1 MDGNR
6 EQPQPQVQLEPDKLR
21 TRPWQRLESHAWRR
35 IASGFLVLIPLI
47 ATFLVFRFIF
57 IFVDGFFRGERG
69 VIRPWIEGTPL
80 DFPGFGVA
88 IVLVI
93 LYVIGVLVT
102 ARAGRR
108 ALDWQ
113 SVILSRIPVV
123 KSIYGVAKQA
133 TDSFSGAE
141 GHGFSRVVF
150 VQWPRKGV
158 KALGFVTGQCHSP
171 DVEGGVLLVVY
182 IPTVPNP
189 TSGNLAFVTED
200 EITETNISVED
211 AMKLVFSGGIVLPK
225 DLQATSP
232 DNPRKLPHP

>member
-1 MDGNR
+1 MDGIHN
-6 EQPQPQVQLEPDKLR
+6 QPLTQVELEADQPR
-21 TRPWQRLESHAWRR
+21 SRPWQRLERHAWKR

-47 ATFLVFRFIF
+47 VTFLILRYLF
-57 IFVDGFFRGERG
+57 IFVDGFFRGDRG
-69 VIRPWIEGTPL
+69 VIRPWIEDTPL

-93 LYVIGVLVT
+93 LYVIGVLIT

-113 SVILSRIPVV
+113 SIVLSRIPVV

-133 TDSFSGAE
+133 TDSFSEVG

-150 VQWPRKGV
+150 IQWPRKGV
-158 KALGFVTGQCHSP
+158 RALGFVTGQCYSP
-171 DVEGGVLLVVY
+171 EVEGGVLLVVY

-200 EITETNISVED
+200 EIIETDISVED

-225 DLQATSP
+225 TLQVIAP
-232 DNPRKLPHP
+232 EDRHALPRT

>member
-6 EQPQPQVQLEPDKLR
+6 EQLQPQDQAEPDQQR
-21 TRPWQRLESHAWRR
+21 PRPWQRLESHAWRR

-47 ATFLVFRFIF
+47 VTFLIIRFIF

-69 VIRPWIEGTPL
+69 VIRPWIEDTPL

-93 LYVIGVLVT
+93 LYVIGVLIT

-113 SVILSRIPVV
+113 SVVLSRIPVV

-133 TDSFSGAE
+133 TDNFSGPG
-141 GHGFSRVVF
+141 GHRFSRVVF
-150 VQWPRKGV
+150 IQWPRKGV
-158 KALGFVTGQCHSP
+158 RALGFVTGQCYSP
-171 DVEGGVLLVVY
+171 EAGGGVLLVVY

-189 TSGNLAFVTED
+189 TSGNLAFVAEE
-200 EITETNISVED
+200 EIIETDISVED
-211 AMKLVFSGGIVLPK
+211 AMKLVFSGGIVLPNDMK
-225 DLQATSP
+225 VVTSDDLTEL
-232 DNPRKLPHP
+232 PRP

>member
-6 EQPQPQVQLEPDKLR
+6 RQPQTGGQPEPDTR
-21 TRPWQRLESHAWRR
+21 RPRPWQRLESHAWRR

-47 ATFLVFRFIF
+47 VTFLIIRFIF

-69 VIRPWIEGTPL
+69 IIRPWIEGTPL

-102 ARAGRR
+102 ARAGRK

-113 SVILSRIPVV
+113 GVVLSRIPVV
-123 KSIYGVAKQA
+123 KNIYGVAKQA
-133 TDSFSGAE
+133 TDNFSGPG

-150 VQWPRKGV
+150 IQWPRKGV
-158 KALGFVTGQCHSP
+158 KALGFVTGRCYSP
-171 DVEGGVLLVVY
+171 DVEGGELLVVY

-189 TSGNLAFVTED
+189 TSGNLAFVAEE
-200 EITETNISVED
+200 EIIETDISVED
-211 AMKLVFSGGIVLPK
+211 AMKLVFSGGIVLP
-225 DLQATSP
+225 DNLQIDTT
-232 DNPRKLPHP
+232 DELRELPRA

>member
-6 EQPQPQVQLEPDKLR
+6 EQPQPQVQPEPDQPR
-21 TRPWQRLESHAWRR
+21 PRPWQRLESHAWRR

-47 ATFLVFRFIF
+47 ATFLIFRFIF

-102 ARAGRR
+102 ARAGRK

-113 SVILSRIPVV
+113 GVVLSRIPVV

-133 TDSFSGAE
+133 TDSFSGPE
-141 GHGFSRVVF
+141 GHRFSRVVF
-150 VQWPRKGV
+150 IQWPRKGV
-158 KALGFVTGQCHSP
+158 RALGFVTGQCYSP
-171 DVEGGVLLVVY
+171 EVEGGVLLVVY

-189 TSGNLAFVTED
+189 TSGNLAFVTEE
-200 EITETNISVED
+200 EIIETDISVED
-211 AMKLVFSGGIVLPK
+211 AMKIVFSGGIVLPK
-225 DLQATSP
+225 EMKVVTPDDLP
-232 DNPRKLPHP
+232 ELPRP